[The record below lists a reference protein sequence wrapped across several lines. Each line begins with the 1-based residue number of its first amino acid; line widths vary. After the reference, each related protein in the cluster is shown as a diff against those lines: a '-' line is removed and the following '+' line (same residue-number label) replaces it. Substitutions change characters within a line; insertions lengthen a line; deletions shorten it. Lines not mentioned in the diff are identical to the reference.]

1 MAQILDKTRSVVLV
15 KFSTS
20 EFKRLH
26 SFIDDD
32 KKEQLLRLAEDTEV
46 NGVEFRR
53 LSSITKCNFNFG

>member
-32 KKEQLLRLAEDTEV
+32 KKEQLLRLTEDTEV
-46 NGVEFRR
+46 NGVEFK
-53 LSSITKCNFNFG
+53 SSKEMFKYLNK